1 MPNKDVWHLIV
12 KARNLFRQEDDIIA
26 SILKQFSDE
35 EFDLKTG
42 RDEEVFSEML
52 CDYLL
57 RGIREKE
64 LKRFIFKEIIG
75 EDEPA
80 EDADTVDGVKNFEE
94 GSEERPAPVSD
105 GVPITE
111 ETDGETIEYDEDFRD
126 AEVPDIN
133 DEIPDAETIDF
144 DSAFDDTDSDEKA
157 ADESVTTT
165 PEESYEFEISE
176 EDDEEQKEEGESNDS
191 SSEEPPADNG
201 EKHSSI
207 PSLSEAMA
215 IAIESYREKTIEE
228 QFNENFVVPDSMG
241 MPGFNVDE
249 EEEDNRQKPEIKSSG
264 ENKKPPFKKNKYRNY
279 KNFNKY
285 YKKKENEDGGKKE

>member
-12 KARNLFRQEDDIIA
+12 KARNLFRQEDDIIT

-42 RDEEVFSEML
+42 KDEEVFSEML

-80 EDADTVDGVKNFEE
+80 EDADTVDGVENFEK
-94 GSEERPAPVSD
+94 GGEEKPAPVSD
-105 GVPITE
+105 DVPITE
-111 ETDGETIEYDEDFRD
+111 ETDGETVEYDENFQD
-126 AEVPDIN
+126 AEVSDIN

-144 DSAFDDTDSDEKA
+144 DSAFDNTDSDEET
-157 ADESVTTT
+157 ADESVTT
-165 PEESYEFEISE
+165 PLEESYEFEISE

-249 EEEDNRQKPEIKSSG
+249 EEEGNRQKPEIKSSE